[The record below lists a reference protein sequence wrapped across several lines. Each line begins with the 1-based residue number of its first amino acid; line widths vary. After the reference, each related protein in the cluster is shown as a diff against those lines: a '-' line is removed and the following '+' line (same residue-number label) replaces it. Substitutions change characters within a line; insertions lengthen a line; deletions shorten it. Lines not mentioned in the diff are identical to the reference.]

1 LALPVA
7 RGHDFTIQDERMSRL
22 NGLAA
27 LGPGHPNRECERSDV
42 LQMSSRSR
50 TAGPASAFAMAL
62 AILGLGLLTP
72 PAFAASRGEGEVS
85 AAARAEA
92 PEGGEPRPVERRRFW
107 PRRSAWREA
116 ARRALRDPGTWVPAG
131 MAGVIAAGGWD
142 QEISDWAVAHTPVF
156 GSVENASTWTERL
169 HAAGGVGM
177 IATALAVHA
186 DEDPWRLRGKTLL
199 VEGAGAI
206 ASASLAELLKSA
218 TGRERPDGSSDTSF
232 PSGHATPAFAFAAAS
247 RRNLEAMQLGRGWRI
262 GLIAGCETLAAGTAW
277 ARVEA
282 QKHYPTDVLV
292 GAALGNYISLFVHDA
307 FLGSSPNLFVSV
319 NVDPG
324 RPSFAVA
331 MSF

>member
-1 LALPVA
+1 
-7 RGHDFTIQDERMSRL
+7 MSRL
-22 NGLAA
+22 NELTVYGS
-27 LGPGHPNRECERSDV
+27 GCPNPARERADV
-42 LQMSSRSR
+42 LQVPSSSR
-50 TAGPASAFAMAL
+50 TAPANVFAMAFVS
-62 AILGLGLLTP
+62 LGLGLLAL
-72 PAFAASRGEGEVS
+72 PAFAAPRVLVEAST
-85 AAARAEA
+85 AARAEA
-92 PEGGEPRPVERRRFW
+92 PKGEEPRPVERKRFW
-107 PRRSAWREA
+107 PRGSAWREA
-116 ARRALRDPGTWVPAG
+116 ARGALRDPGTWIPAG

-177 IATALAVHA
+177 IATALAVDA
-186 DEDPWRLRGKTLL
+186 DENRWRLRGKTLL

-206 ASASLAELLKSA
+206 ASASLTELLKSVSD
-218 TGRERPDGSSDTSF
+218 RERPDGSSDTSF

-247 RRNLEAMQLGRGWRI
+247 RRNLEATQLGRGWRI
-262 GLIAGCETLAAGTAW
+262 GLNAGFETLAVGTAW

-292 GAALGNYISLFVHDA
+292 GAALGNYISLLVHDA
-307 FLGSSPNLFVSV
+307 FLGRSAKLFVSLD
-319 NVDPG
+319 VDPD